1 MKLDNFYIFPRLED
15 LEDVDADQYA
25 DARYGHYLWLFSLG
39 ILSCLPADSMREDIK
54 TSQMTFKGVLF
65 EDIDFTGDYLNA
77 ARFSGCLFEDCDFSH
92 TILEMATISMCRFV
106 NCDFSGASFDMTAF
120 SHILFENCWFD
131 HKTSFFNN
139 NLDTTTFKDCHNFP
153 YIPMICPEEGEF
165 IGWKKVIIQGAC
177 HSLVDWLTDPTPDEV
192 YIVKLK
198 IPADAKRSSAMT
210 SRKCRCEFADV
221 LDIINLKTGEHVD
234 RVKSNRSREA
244 IWYKVGERSHPD
256 SFDENR
262 WKICTH
268 GIHFFMNRREAEE
281 YDFS

>member
-1 MKLDNFYIFPRLED
+1 MKFDHLYAMPRLES
-15 LEDVDADQYA
+15 LVDADTDQYE
-25 DARYGHYLWLFSLG
+25 DARYGHYSWLFRLG
-39 ILSCLPADSMREDIK
+39 ILTRLPAESMREGIK
-54 TSQMTFKGVLF
+54 TSQMSFGGMLF
-65 EDIDFTGDYLNA
+65 EDIDFTGDYLTM
-77 ARFSGCLFEDCDFSH
+77 ARFSTCLFKDCDFSN
-92 TILEMATISMCRFV
+92 TILEEATISMCHFV
-106 NCDFSGASFDMTAF
+106 NCDFSGADFDLANF
-120 SHILFENCWFD
+120 SNTVFENCWFD
-131 HKTSFFNN
+131 RKTSFFNN

-165 IGWKKVIIQGAC
+165 IGWKKVIIQGAFGP
-177 HSLVDWLTDPTPDEV
+177 LEWLENPKPDEV
-192 YIVKLK
+192 YLVKLK

-221 LDIINLKTGEHVD
+221 LDIINLKTGEHVN